1 MVQIAILSLR
11 LRRARVVVER
21 FCRLRTHEREPPCAE
36 EEEDAYRMGGQ
47 VVEWDGRESN
57 QGQVKRYIR
66 SCMQGH

>member
-47 VVEWDGRESN
+47 VVEWNDRE
-57 QGQVKRYIR
+57 
-66 SCMQGH
+66 